1 MRNKQRRIL
10 VPQRKKSRP
19 TKFFLSTYLLICRP
33 INFWKMTFW
42 EFPKCQYG
50 QKNRILRPFLT
61 VDKNL
66 RQKHDFGPKPTSK
79 IRPILTVR
87 QKFGQKKWIRTYVR
101 STWTMKGTLK
111 PNRWSDWS
119 VHDREAQNEMT
130 TIKSNIPWS
139 KFFILYWA
147 CVLFFKET
155 VMLDQLQG
163 RTFIFFFWKHR
174 PRGVVRLTDC
184 HHFETEFKFWNW
196 SVDSP

>member
-1 MRNKQRRIL
+1 MQQL
-10 VPQRKKSRP
+10 CAHRKSAFPKSRKRNHH
-19 TKFFLSTYLLICRP
+19 TADFSDHSKGRKIMSLNMWKVSDAITRMLRAHLKRP
-33 INFWKMTFW
+33 VSSLTGIFQNF
-42 EFPKCQYG
+42 
-50 QKNRILRPFLT
+50 RPFLT

-139 KFFILYWA
+139 KLFILYWA
-147 CVLFFKET
+147 YVLFFKET

-163 RTFIFFFWKHR
+163 RTFIVFLKTPASR
-174 PRGVVRLTDC
+174 CGQV
-184 HHFETEFKFWNW
+184 NW
-196 SVDSP
+196 L